1 MKLLTMKFLIVGL
14 FCIVLQGCAAAHGM
28 PFDDTPQPIITM
40 TPGSWR

>member
-28 PFDDTPQPIITM
+28 PFDDTAQPIITM
-40 TPGSWR
+40 TTGSWR